1 MSSVATT
8 CISVKFVTS
17 LCLWSDKGSTIN
29 DVIQIL
35 TTFGSK
41 KIKQNPYQKF
51 QDFDTLG
58 TLDKK
63 VLGDLLEK
71 IHNNFVSEDDLAY
84 FNLQD
89 DSEAVDKYYFDL

>member
-1 MSSVATT
+1 M
-8 CISVKFVTS
+8 
-17 LCLWSDKGSTIN
+17 
-29 DVIQIL
+29 
-35 TTFGSK
+35 
-41 KIKQNPYQKF
+41 
-51 QDFDTLG
+51 LG

-89 DSEAVDKYYFDL
+89 DSEDVDKYYFDL